1 MNRTNIKAS
10 LRIMGEYFDVQRITD
25 TLGIVPSRTW
35 NKGDPIRDSRKKRT
49 YTAWI
54 YNTENV
60 ESLNIN
66 TSIKQIEDLFYSKVD
81 EIIALRKQYELDIS
95 IDFVIVIENE
105 EPPAIYFKPEFI
117 RFAAEIGA
125 RFDVDTYVN

>member
-54 YNTENV
+54 YNTEIV